1 MRIEISTNFRVWKI
15 VWNRTDSAKF
25 PRQKISWN
33 LDNLRSAS
41 MVFPSDWGYEYKS
54 EKRLLFMICN
64 VLASKF
70 FYVQNLPWTKKAIE
84 IYFYFLKR
92 QSKRNVKAIVFCN
105 FDRVGL
111 YCFQSIKS
119 SAFEKFNLTD
129 STYIVGKNT

>member
-1 MRIEISTNFRVWKI
+1 
-15 VWNRTDSAKF
+15 
-25 PRQKISWN
+25 
-33 LDNLRSAS
+33 

-54 EKRLLFMICN
+54 EKRLLFMSCN
-64 VLASKF
+64 VLASKI

-92 QSKRNVKAIVFCN
+92 QSKRNVKVIAFCN

-111 YCFQSIKS
+111 YYFQSIKS
-119 SAFEKFNLTD
+119 SAFEKFNFTD